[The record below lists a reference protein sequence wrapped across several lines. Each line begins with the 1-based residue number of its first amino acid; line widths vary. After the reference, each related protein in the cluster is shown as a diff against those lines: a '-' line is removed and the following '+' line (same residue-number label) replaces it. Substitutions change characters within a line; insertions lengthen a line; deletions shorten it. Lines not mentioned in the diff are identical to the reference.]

1 MGVGLDLAPQVNPY
15 RRRMHITDLARA
27 SGVTVKALRYYE
39 ARGLLKPDRAA
50 NGYREYD
57 AQDVQ
62 VVREVRTLQSLGLTA
77 DETVPFVECLR
88 SGHERADVCPGSL
101 DAYRARI
108 AEIDDR
114 IAELWEL
121 RGRLRDLLL
130 DAESHSRKEPA

>member
-1 MGVGLDLAPQVNPY
+1 MPTRP
-15 RRRMHITDLARA
+15 ARA